1 MQKMP
6 ATAPEADTK
15 CGAAQSERTLTERP
29 VMTLTADITINECA
43 ECRICHNH
51 ALLPVLDLGTQ
62 ALTGIFPR
70 PGEVVPTA
78 PLELVKCGPGGCGL
92 LQLRHTADLS
102 LMYGIH
108 YGYRSSIR
116 PFMIN
121 HLHGKVRQLT
131 SLVDLDSADLVLDIG
146 SNDATL
152 LRGYAADGL
161 TRVGIDPAG
170 EKWREYY
177 PDDIDLIPDFFSA
190 AAFTERYGDRKAK
203 IVTSIAM
210 FYDLPDPLAFMAEVR
225 DILADDG
232 VWMIE
237 MSYAVSMLEVPAY
250 DAICHEHLEYYTLSQ
265 IEWMAERVGLIVS
278 TAEITDVNGGSLCV
292 TLVKDPAR
300 HRIRAAQIEQIRQRE
315 AALELDSTAPFEIF
329 ARGVREHRDK
339 LRGFLDD
346 SRAAGKLT
354 LGYGAST
361 KGNVLL
367 QYSGAGTG
375 DLPCIGEVSAEK
387 HGCLTPGTGI
397 PIVSEEEAKARRPDQ
412 LLVLPWVHKA
422 GFIEREHEFLVRG
435 GTLVFPLPTVSG
447 YRHGERNVKFG

>member
-1 MQKMP
+1 
-6 ATAPEADTK
+6 
-15 CGAAQSERTLTERP
+15 
-29 VMTLTADITINECA
+29 MTVTADMAIAECT
-43 ECRICHNH
+43 ECRICRNR

-121 HLHGKVRQLT
+121 HLHGKVKLLT
-131 SLVDLDSADLVLDIG
+131 GLVDLDGADLVLDIG

-152 LRGYAADGL
+152 LRGYAANGL
-161 TRVGIDPAG
+161 TKVGIDPTG

-177 PDDIDLIPDFFSA
+177 PDDIDLIPDFFSR

-203 IVTSIAM
+203 IITSIAM

-225 DILADDG
+225 DILTDDG

-237 MSYAVSMLEVPAY
+237 MSYAVPMLEITAY

-265 IEWMAERVGLIVS
+265 IEWMAERVGLTVS
-278 TAEITDVNGGSLCV
+278 TAEVTDVNGGSLCV

-300 HRIRAAQIEQIRQRE
+300 HEIRGSQIERIRQRE
-315 AALELDSTAPFEIF
+315 AHLELGTTAPYEDF
-329 ARGVREHRDK
+329 ARRVHEHRDN

-361 KGNVLL
+361 KGNVML
-367 QYSGAGTG
+367 QYCGIGTE
-375 DLPCIGEVSAEK
+375 DLPCIGEVSTEK
-387 HGCLTPGTGI
+387 HGRLTPGTGI
-397 PIVSEEEAKARRPDQ
+397 PVVSEEDAKARRPDQ
-412 LLVLPWVHKA
+412 LLVLPWVHRA
-422 GFIEREHEFLVRG
+422 GFIEREQEFLARG
-435 GTLVFPLPTVSG
+435 GTMVFPLPAISA
-447 YRHGERNVKFG
+447 N

>member
-1 MQKMP
+1 
-6 ATAPEADTK
+6 
-15 CGAAQSERTLTERP
+15 
-29 VMTLTADITINECA
+29 MTVTADVAIAECT
-43 ECRICHNH
+43 ECRICHNR

-70 PGEVVPTA
+70 PGEVVPIA
-78 PLELVKCGPGGCGL
+78 PLELVKCGPDGCGL
-92 LQLRHTADLS
+92 VQLRHTADLS
-102 LMYGIH
+102 LMYGVH

-121 HLHGKVRQLT
+121 HLHGKVKLLT
-131 SLVDLDSADLVLDIG
+131 GLVDLDSADLVLDIG

-152 LRGYAADGL
+152 LRGYATDGL
-161 TRVGIDPAG
+161 TRVGVDPTG

-177 PDDIDLIPDFFSA
+177 PDDIDLIPDFFSR
-190 AAFTERYGDRKAK
+190 AAFAERYSDRKAK
-203 IVTSIAM
+203 IITSIAM
-210 FYDLPDPLAFMAEVR
+210 FYDLPDPLGFMAEVR
-225 DILADDG
+225 DILTDDG

-237 MSYAVSMLEVPAY
+237 MSYAVPLLKIPAY

-265 IEWMAERVGLIVS
+265 IEWMAERVGLTVS

-300 HRIRAAQIEQIRQRE
+300 HKIDASSIERIRAAE
-315 AALELDSTAPFEIF
+315 ADLALDTMAPYEDF
-329 ARGVREHRDK
+329 ARRVNEHRDK
-339 LRGFLDD
+339 LRAFLDD

-367 QYSGAGTG
+367 QYCGIGPE

-397 PIVSEEEAKARRPDQ
+397 PIVSEDEAKARRPDQ
-412 LLVLPWVHKA
+412 LLVLPWVHRG
-422 GFIEREHEFLVRG
+422 GFIEREQEFLARG
-435 GTLVFPLPTVSG
+435 GTLVFPLPSISAA
-447 YRHGERNVKFG
+447 